1 MFMDRGLDIVTMSLL
16 PNLIYLHFQQVIL
29 DIDRLILKFM
39 WRDKRPRIAESILKV
54 QKDTGGGLPR
64 PNFETVIKIR

>member
-1 MFMDRGLDIVTMSLL
+1 MFMGQGKRYCHNVAA
-16 PNLIYLHFQQVIL
+16 PQLIYLHFQQVIL

-54 QKDTGGGLPR
+54 SEGHRWRTATTLTR
-64 PNFETVIKIR
+64 L

>member
-39 WRDKRPRIAESILKV
+39 CKFI
-54 QKDTGGGLPR
+54 
-64 PNFETVIKIR
+64 